1 MAIKMERKPTIKM
14 ERQPSMDIKMERRQ
28 SESERATSVVDVD
41 MYTQLI
47 KAHLNEEPSHC
58 TKLWQ
63 SSDLDLVVSH
73 HSQFLVGIANL
84 GGRISCPVLTSCLH
98 KHFKSNRQE
107 CGDFAKKIA
116 DCLSYCRKNTYSVR
130 DGSKTHKAVLEV
142 TNALNP
148 SLCNNTKQEPS
159 PSTPAVKQEK
169 EEPTTPQDGSLRN
182 SLMRAFDDVVTG
194 GKPAVADSPFSV
206 ASSASGL
213 EPGPLKVAIIYLY
226 QLHRDG

>member
-84 GGRISCPVLTSCLH
+84 GGRISTPVLTACLH
-98 KHFKSNRQE
+98 EYWKNNRQA
-107 CGDFAKKIA
+107 C
-116 DCLSYCRKNTYSVR
+116 
-130 DGSKTHKAVLEV
+130 
-142 TNALNP
+142 
-148 SLCNNTKQEPS
+148 
-159 PSTPAVKQEK
+159 
-169 EEPTTPQDGSLRN
+169 
-182 SLMRAFDDVVTG
+182 
-194 GKPAVADSPFSV
+194 
-206 ASSASGL
+206 
-213 EPGPLKVAIIYLY
+213 
-226 QLHRDG
+226 